1 MTPDSGGNHGA
12 PKLEHVS
19 KMYYISSRERYC
31 RQTDLTSYHE
41 CPEEEEEE
49 RMNDADKVD
58 GRLSRETELRKK
70 IHSVLRRAPLGAR
83 A

>member
-41 CPEEEEEE
+41 CPEEEE
-49 RMNDADKVD
+49 RMNDADKLD
-58 GRLSRETELRKK
+58 GRRAKRGRKK